1 MKQPIKYINK
11 NCLVHSTFGVHLY
24 HRCAYCETT
33 IWDCLGM
40 QFNLTA
46 GTILLLL
53 FLLPLMGQTGIILVV
68 LVIMGTLLRF
78 GGIVNRKTDE
88 LFINQAQ
95 LGKSKEELVGR
106 NKELSILLD
115 ATTAIASQLDL
126 DRILNILSERIGNA
140 VGCTFVKI
148 LLKSEDGKRAV
159 VKAAHTVQKLEWD
172 PAQGASFELKPGSPA
187 LSALCDRTSVTL
199 DVGQIQEL
207 RSDPVLMRCLL
218 GNLDQI
224 QSMLIMPI
232 IMQEECYG
240 LVVLG
245 ERRHWERSSFTPEKS
260 SLAMALVQHAG
271 IAIENAQHYWSL
283 QRAHLETIIGLGE
296 ALETRDTYTR
306 GHSER
311 AVEYARVLA
320 KELGLT
326 PEQEDRLRYATI
338 LHDIGKIGIPDGIL
352 NKPGNL
358 TDEEYTLMKTHP
370 VKGANIVS
378 KIRFLERVAPSIRHH
393 HEHWDGTGYPDG
405 LAGEDIPIESRI
417 VAVLDAYDAMMSD
430 RVYRKAPG
438 REYAVDELCRRSG
451 KQFDSKVVTAF
462 LKVLGVEKEELS
474 MKS

>member
-1 MKQPIKYINK
+1 MEPSVKYINK
-11 NCLVHSTFGVHLY
+11 NCLVHTAFGVHLY

-53 FLLPLMGQTGIILVV
+53 FLLPLMGRAGVILVV
-68 LVIMGTLLRF
+68 LVIMGTLMRF

-95 LGKSKEELVGR
+95 VGKSKEELLRR
-106 NKELSILLD
+106 NEELSILLD

-126 DRILNILSERIGNA
+126 DRILHILSERIGNA

-159 VKAAHTVQKLEWD
+159 VKAAHTVQDLEWD
-172 PAQGASFELKPGSPA
+172 PAEGSAFELKPGSPA
-187 LSALCDRTSVTL
+187 LSALCEKTSITL
-199 DVGQIQEL
+199 NEDEIREL
-207 RSDPVLMRCLL
+207 RSDPALMRCLL
-218 GNLDQI
+218 GNLEQI

-232 IMQEECYG
+232 TMQGECSG

-245 ERRHWERSSFTPEKS
+245 ERRHWERSPFTPTKS

-296 ALETRDTYTR
+296 ALETRDAYTR

-311 AVEYARVLA
+311 AVEYAKAIAQELKLA
-320 KELGLT
+320 KEET
-326 PEQEDRLRYATI
+326 DRLQYATI

-352 NKPGNL
+352 NKPGCL
-358 TDEEYTLMKTHP
+358 TDEEFALMKTHP
-370 VKGANIVS
+370 DKGANIVS

-438 REYAVDELCRRSG
+438 RQYAVSELCRCAG
-451 KQFDSKVVTAF
+451 TQFDPKVAGAF
-462 LKVLGVEKEELS
+462 LKVLGVRQEVQAQT
-474 MKS
+474 